1 MHTLKHASPP
11 PPLLTF
17 AVNEAWMRGSC
28 KRGWVGIDADR
39 KRREDRE
46 TAGGW
51 VAEEGRGRGGGGG
64 GEKERG
70 EVQILPNR
78 HSHHLLVRGSVH
90 VCRSCYAVLP
100 SLPPSFLLSLLSLSL
115 SLYIYVC
122 SIPFSLILLPPS
134 CIQGRSQLL
143 SSLFSHACPF
153 VTLRACQAIP
163 LWICVYN
170 MCVHACVM
178 REREREEE
186 RGRGGAGS
194 KCWQKVHMIM
204 CFCFSACQS
213 VLCYPVCVYVCVQFI
228 YSKACS

>member
-1 MHTLKHASPP
+1 MPSYP
-11 PPLLTF
+11 
-17 AVNEAWMRGSC
+17 
-28 KRGWVGIDADR
+28 
-39 KRREDRE
+39 
-46 TAGGW
+46 
-51 VAEEGRGRGGGGG
+51 
-64 GEKERG
+64 
-70 EVQILPNR
+70 
-78 HSHHLLVRGSVH
+78 
-90 VCRSCYAVLP
+90 P
-100 SLPPSFLLSLLSLSL
+100 SLPPSFSPFSLSL

-213 VLCYPVCVYVCVQFI
+213 VLCYPVCVCMCVCSLSTAKHVLNKTWQTTTRAFNGMFSVRRSSLFDPLLAQKTSLMYRLCAVAQCI
-228 YSKACS
+228 CDNDTES

>member
-1 MHTLKHASPP
+1 
-11 PPLLTF
+11 
-17 AVNEAWMRGSC
+17 MRGSC

-115 SLYIYVC
+115 SLYLRLLN
-122 SIPFSLILLPPS
+122 PFLSHPLASLLHPRTITALILSFLACLP
-134 CIQGRSQLL
+134 
-143 SSLFSHACPF
+143 
-153 VTLRACQAIP
+153 
-163 LWICVYN
+163 ICYSPCMSGHTTVN
-170 MCVHACVM
+170 LCV
-178 REREREEE
+178 
-186 RGRGGAGS
+186 
-194 KCWQKVHMIM
+194 
-204 CFCFSACQS
+204 
-213 VLCYPVCVYVCVQFI
+213 
-228 YSKACS
+228 

>member
-1 MHTLKHASPP
+1 MHTLKHASSPP
-11 PPLLTF
+11 NPLLTF

-100 SLPPSFLLSLLSLSL
+100 SLPPSFLLSLSLSTFAQSLSL
-115 SLYIYVC
+115 SSSC
-122 SIPFSLILLPPS
+122 LPPAS
-134 CIQGRSQLL
+134 KDDHSSYPLFSRMPAHLLL
-143 SSLFSHACPF
+143 SVHVRPYHCEF
-153 VTLRACQAIP
+153 VCI
-163 LWICVYN
+163 ICVS
-170 MCVHACVM
+170 MHVWWG
-178 REREREEE
+178 RERE

-213 VLCYPVCVYVCVQFI
+213 VLCYPVCVCVQFI